1 MGKRLLVDIDDLL
14 GAKKI
19 YLLEWARRAVV
30 QASSCGVYGE
40 EHPFLDPEVEK
51 AFW

>member
-19 YLLEWARRAVV
+19 HLLEWARRVVV

-40 EHPFLDPEVEK
+40 VHPFLDPEVEK